1 MLLTHHNGTLWL
13 NIYRYLVELANG
25 KITQYLLCL
34 RPPTSFDLTDLTYLF
49 LFCLILFYTLVYYD
63 CFLFV
68 CTFES
73 LCLNYCKMKGNKQRT
88 LFEFDAFAKRRN
100 GKARIPSLLV
110 VRMSNVAIV
119 SDEMSEMAPALTL
132 HRGSRDSQRLKSRQ
146 WKFNCRP
153 IYPLKRQFQWHSR

>member
-1 MLLTHHNGTLWL
+1 MALFDSIFTGTWSNLRMAKLLNTYFACVRQPHLTWPTWL
-13 NIYRYLVELANG
+13 IY
-25 KITQYLLCL
+25 
-34 RPPTSFDLTDLTYLF
+34 SF
-49 LFCLILFYTLVYYD
+49 FCLILFYTLVYYD